1 MTRLAIVSTA
11 FFASVLLAESPR
23 PVRVTIQAGAP
34 VRTMRGGIGASWHA
48 IDMDLPSHQPTGDD
62 SYSGSAWG
70 GNPDPDDANAWQRL
84 AAHADWLGLDW
95 VRVELE
101 QRMYEPRRREFS
113 WDNRDMR
120 ALYRILDWAESRGVD
135 VFLQQMWADVDW
147 NAMPGLEKDPVGRL
161 RSAPRSIPEFAY
173 GFGQLVD
180 HLTRD
185 KGYKCI
191 RWLSINN
198 EPGWDEF
205 SWWQDS
211 KLKALPIAP
220 AFRAVRE
227 ELDAR
232 GIRIPI
238 SGPDWT
244 DLPKL
249 EPAKLDF
256 DASLGAYD
264 IHSYNAVFDDMEAK
278 DTYPL
283 REAEQRLAEWAKYA
297 HDRGKPLFLSE
308 LGTMGFG
315 WGRRNAG
322 PGSYESGLKDAS
334 LVVRGINA
342 GVDGFNRWSFTNRGD
357 LDGQWQLVDTWDPDA
372 NRLLPQFRPHPN
384 VYFQFGLLSRFIAS
398 HSAVLD
404 TRVEGSFSE
413 RERKLVVAAL
423 RSPKGQL
430 TVCLVN
436 ESARDARSSIV
447 LQGLTA
453 VTTLYKYAVTRADR
467 DRAGVQIRPQRQ
479 FTVRPGSALIHD
491 RVPAQSVTVYSSYR
505 LNPADPGIMS
515 EQ

>member
-1 MTRLAIVSTA
+1 MFRLALVCA
-11 FFASVLLAESPR
+11 ALFASVLLAEGPR
-23 PVRVTIQAGAP
+23 PVRVTIQAAAP

-48 IDMDLPSHQPTGDD
+48 IDMELPSHQPQGDD

-70 GNPDPDDANAWQRL
+70 GNPNPDDAAAWQRL

-120 ALYRILDWAESRGVD
+120 ALYRILDWAQARGVD
-135 VFLQQMWADVDW
+135 VFLQQMWSDVDW
-147 NAMPGLEKDPVGRL
+147 NAYPGLENDPVGRL
-161 RSAPRSIPEFAY
+161 RSAPRSLPEFAY
-173 GFGQLVD
+173 GLGELVA

-185 KGYKCI
+185 KGYTCI
-191 RWLSINN
+191 RWLCIDN

-220 AFRAVRE
+220 AFPAVRA
-227 ELDAR
+227 ELDSR
-232 GIRIPI
+232 GIHLPI

-244 DLPKL
+244 DLPRLDPSKL
-249 EPAKLDF
+249 GFES
-256 DASLGAYD
+256 SLGAYD
-264 IHSYNAVFDDMEAK
+264 LHSYTAVFDDMQAK
-278 DTYPL
+278 DSYPI

-315 WGRRNAG
+315 WGRRHPG
-322 PGSYESGLKDAS
+322 PGSYDSGLKDAS

-372 NRLLPQFRPHPN
+372 NRLLPQFNPHPN
-384 VYFQFGLLSRFIAS
+384 TYFQFGLLSRFIAL
-398 HSAVLD
+398 HSGVLD
-404 TRVEGSFSE
+404 TRVEGSFND
-413 RERKLVVAAL
+413 RERKVVAAAL
-423 RSPKGQL
+423 RSPKGNL
-430 TVCLVN
+430 TICVVN
-436 ESARDARSSIV
+436 ESARDADTTIE
-447 LQGLTA
+447 LQGLA
-453 VTTLYKYAVTRADR
+453 AATTLYKYAVTPADR
-467 DRAGVQIRPQRQ
+467 DRSDVRIRPLRKLS
-479 FTVRPGSALIHD
+479 VKPGSAQFHD
-491 RVPAQSVTVYSSYR
+491 RIAGSSVTVYSSYR
-505 LNPADPGIMS
+505 LAPDAPGIAV
-515 EQ
+515 EH

>member
-1 MTRLAIVSTA
+1 MTRVAFVCTA
-11 FFASVLLAESPR
+11 LFASVLSAESPR
-23 PVRVTIQAGAP
+23 PVCVTIQAGVP
-34 VRTMRGGIGASWHA
+34 VRIMRGGIGASWHA
-48 IDMDLPSHQPTGDD
+48 IDRELPSHQPKGDD

-70 GNPDPDDANAWQRL
+70 GNPDPDDAPAWQRL
-84 AAHADWLGLDW
+84 SAHADWLGLDW

-101 QRMYEPRRREFS
+101 QHMYEPRRREFS

-120 ALYRILDWAESRGVD
+120 ALYRILDWAQSRHID
-135 VFLQQMWADVDW
+135 VFLQQMWDDVDW
-147 NAMPGLEKDPVGRL
+147 NAYPGLENDPVGRL
-161 RSAPRSIPEFAY
+161 RSAPRSIPEFVY
-173 GFGQLVD
+173 GLGELVA

-185 KGYKCI
+185 KGYTCL

-205 SWWQDS
+205 SWWQGSD
-211 KLKALPIAP
+211 LKALPIDP
-220 AFRAVRE
+220 AFAAVRA
-227 ELDAR
+227 ELDSR
-232 GIRIPI
+232 GIRLPI

-249 EPAKLDF
+249 DPSKLGF
-256 DASLGAYD
+256 ESSLGAFD
-264 IHSYNAVFDDMEAK
+264 LHSYTAVFDDMDTK
-278 DTYPL
+278 DSYPL
-283 REAEQRLAEWAKYA
+283 REAQLRLGEWAQYA

-315 WGRRNAG
+315 WGRRHAG

-384 VYFQFGLLSRFIAS
+384 VYFQFGLLSRFIAA

-404 TRVEGSFSE
+404 TRVEGPFSE
-413 RERKLVVAAL
+413 RERKLVATAL
-423 RSPKGQL
+423 RSPKGNL

-436 ESARDARSSIV
+436 ESPRDADATIT

-453 VTTLYKYAVTRADR
+453 ATPLYKYAVTRADR
-467 DRAGVQIRPQRQ
+467 DRSDVRIRPLRQ
-479 FTVRPGSALIHD
+479 FTAQPGSALVHD
-491 RVPAQSVTVYSSYR
+491 RIPAQSVTVYSSYR
-505 LNPADPGIMS
+505 LSPADPGIMS
-515 EQ
+515 EE